1 MWNVWYNVQN
11 IKRIVRV
18 SKAAAYTCLDNKA
31 SIVEQYAPLV
41 KRIAHHLL
49 ARLPASVQLDDLLQA
64 GMMGLLEASAKFDG
78 SKGAKFE
85 TFAGIRIRGSM
96 LDEIRRGDW
105 VPRSVHRNQRRI
117 AQVIDELEQELGR
130 DAKDNEIADRLD
142 MPLDEYHHIL
152 NDVSVGKVV
161 GIEDLGVS
169 VDVVRQEDDHQDDAF
184 ESLAETQFHEALVE
198 AIKLLPE
205 RDGLVLSLYYD
216 EALNLK
222 EIGAVLD
229 VSESRVSQIH
239 SQAMLRLK
247 AKLKHW
253 TKI

>member
-1 MWNVWYNVQN
+1 M
-11 IKRIVRV
+11 
-18 SKAAAYTCLDNKA
+18 SKASAYTCLDNKT

-49 ARLPASVQLDDLLQA
+49 ARLPASVQLDDLIQA
-64 GMMGLLEASAKFDG
+64 GMMGLLEASSKFDG

-105 VPRSVHRNQRRI
+105 VPRSVHRNQRRV

-130 DAKDNEIADRLD
+130 DAKDHEIAERLAVS
-142 MPLDEYHHIL
+142 LDEYHHIL
-152 NDVSVGKVV
+152 NDVSVGKII

-169 VDVVRQEDDHQDDAF
+169 ADVIGQEEDHQDDAF
-184 ESLAETQFHEALVE
+184 DALAEDQFQGALVE

-222 EIGAVLD
+222 EIGAILE
-229 VSESRVSQIH
+229 VSESRVSQIL

-253 TKI
+253 TSV

>member
-1 MWNVWYNVQN
+1 M
-11 IKRIVRV
+11 

-41 KRIAHHLL
+41 KKIAHHLL

-64 GMMGLLEASAKFDG
+64 GMMGLLEASSKFDG

-105 VPRSVHRNQRRI
+105 VPRSVHRNQRRV

-130 DAKDNEIADRLD
+130 DAVDSEIAQRLD
-142 MPLDEYHHIL
+142 MSLDEYHHIL

-169 VDVVRQEDDHQDDAF
+169 VDVVSHDEVQQDDIF
-184 ESLAETQFHEALVE
+184 ESVADVEFHKALVE

-222 EIGAVLD
+222 EIGAILE
-229 VSESRVSQIH
+229 VSESRVSQIL

-253 TKI
+253 TQK

>member
-1 MWNVWYNVQN
+1 M
-11 IKRIVRV
+11 
-18 SKAAAYTCLDNKA
+18 SKASAYTCLDNKA

-64 GMMGLLEASAKFDG
+64 GMMGLLEASSKFDG

-105 VPRSVHRNQRRI
+105 VPRSVHRNQRRV

-142 MPLDEYHHIL
+142 MTLDEYHHIL

-169 VDVVRQEDDHQDDAF
+169 VDVIRHDEESQDDAF
-184 ESLAETQFHEALVE
+184 EALAETQFHEALVE

>member
-1 MWNVWYNVQN
+1 
-11 IKRIVRV
+11 
-18 SKAAAYTCLDNKA
+18 AAAYSGNHDKT

-64 GMMGLLEASAKFDG
+64 GMMGLLEASSNFDS

-85 TFAGIRIRGSM
+85 TFAGIRIRGAM

-105 VPRSVHRNQRRI
+105 VPRSVHRNNRLV
-117 AQVIDELEQELGR
+117 AQAIETLEQALGR
-130 DAKDNEIADRLD
+130 DPSDIEIADKLA

-152 NDVSVGKVV
+152 NDVSTGKII
-161 GIEDLGVS
+161 GIEDLGGTTDFFAPDAS
-169 VDVVRQEDDHQDDAF
+169 VDDGTF
-184 ESLAETQFHEALVE
+184 ESLAQSQFQSALVH
-198 AIKLLPE
+198 AITLLPE
-205 RDGLVLSLYYD
+205 KDALVLSLYYD
-216 EALNLK
+216 EELNLK
-222 EIGAVLD
+222 EIGSILE

-247 AKLKHW
+247 AKLKQW
-253 TKI
+253 TQL

>member
-1 MWNVWYNVQN
+1 VN
-11 IKRIVRV
+11 KT
-18 SKAAAYTCLDNKA
+18 AAYTRFDNKT

-64 GMMGLLEASAKFDG
+64 GMMGLLEASSKFDG

-105 VPRSVHRNQRRI
+105 VPRSVHRNQRRV
-117 AQVIDELEQELGR
+117 AQVIDELGQELGR
-130 DAKDNEIADRLD
+130 DARDPEIAERLE
-142 MPLDEYHHIL
+142 MPLDDYYRIL

-161 GIEDLGVS
+161 GIEDLGVT
-169 VDVVRQEDDHQDDAF
+169 VDVVNHDDNQDDVAY
-184 ESLAETQFHEALVE
+184 ESLAKVEFHSALV
-198 AIKLLPE
+198 AGIKLLPE
-205 RDGLVLSLYYD
+205 RDALVLSLYYD

-222 EIGAVLD
+222 EIGAILE

-247 AKLKHW
+247 GKLKHW
-253 TKI
+253 TQT

>member
-1 MWNVWYNVQN
+1 MN
-11 IKRIVRV
+11 KT
-18 SKAAAYTCLDNKA
+18 AAYTRFDNKT

-64 GMMGLLEASAKFDG
+64 GMMGLLEASSKFDG

-105 VPRSVHRNQRRI
+105 VPRSVHRNQRRV
-117 AQVIDELEQELGR
+117 AQVIDELGQELGR
-130 DAKDNEIADRLD
+130 DARDPEIAERLE
-142 MPLDEYHHIL
+142 MPLDDYYRIL

-161 GIEDLGVS
+161 GIEDLGVT
-169 VDVVRQEDDHQDDAF
+169 VDVVNHDDNQDDVAY
-184 ESLAETQFHEALVE
+184 ESLAKVEFHSALV
-198 AIKLLPE
+198 AGIKLLPE
-205 RDGLVLSLYYD
+205 RDALVLSLYYD

-222 EIGAVLD
+222 EIGAILE

-247 AKLKHW
+247 GKLKHW
-253 TKI
+253 TQT

>member
-1 MWNVWYNVQN
+1 MN
-11 IKRIVRV
+11 
-18 SKAAAYTCLDNKA
+18 KAAAYTALDNKT

-41 KRIAHHLL
+41 KRIAHHML

-64 GMMGLLEASAKFDG
+64 GMIGLLEASTKFDG

-85 TFAGIRIRGSM
+85 TFAGIRIRGAM

-105 VPRSVHRNQRRI
+105 VPRSVHRNQRRV

-130 DAKDNEIADRLD
+130 DARDTEIAERLD
-142 MPLDEYHHIL
+142 MTLDEYHHIL
-152 NDVSVGKVV
+152 SDVSVGKII
-161 GIEDLGVS
+161 GIEDLGIS
-169 VDVVRQEDDHQDDAF
+169 QDVLVPEGEQSDGIFD
-184 ESLAETQFHEALVE
+184 SLADSQFHGALVE
-198 AIKLLPE
+198 AIKQLPE
-205 RDGLVLSLYYD
+205 RDALVLSLYYD

-222 EIGAVLD
+222 EIGAILD

-247 AKLKHW
+247 GKLKHW
-253 TKI
+253 THV

>member
-1 MWNVWYNVQN
+1 M
-11 IKRIVRV
+11 

-169 VDVVRQEDDHQDDAF
+169 VDVVRPEDDHQDDAF

>member
-1 MWNVWYNVQN
+1 M
-11 IKRIVRV
+11 

-41 KRIAHHLL
+41 KKIAHHLL

-64 GMMGLLEASAKFDG
+64 GMMGLLEASSKFDG

-105 VPRSVHRNQRRI
+105 VPRSVHRNQRRV

-130 DAKDNEIADRLD
+130 DANDTEIAQRLD
-142 MPLDEYHHIL
+142 MSLDEYHHIL

-169 VDVVRQEDDHQDDAF
+169 VDVVSHDDGQQDDIF
-184 ESLAETQFHEALVE
+184 ESIADVEFHKALVE

-222 EIGAVLD
+222 EIGAILE
-229 VSESRVSQIH
+229 VSESRVSQIL

-253 TKI
+253 TKQ

>member
-1 MWNVWYNVQN
+1 M
-11 IKRIVRV
+11 
-18 SKAAAYTCLDNKA
+18 SKTAAYTCLDNKA

-41 KRIAHHLL
+41 KKIAHHLL
-49 ARLPASVQLDDLLQA
+49 ARLPASVQIDDLLQA
-64 GMMGLLEASAKFDG
+64 GMMGLLEASTNFDG

-105 VPRSVHRNQRRI
+105 VPRSVHRNQRRV

-130 DAKDNEIADRLD
+130 DAKDTEIAQRLD
-142 MPLDEYHHIL
+142 ISLNEYHHIL

-169 VDVVRQEDDHQDDAF
+169 LDVVGQAEERKDDTF
-184 ESLAETQFHEALVE
+184 ESIADVEFHTALVE

-222 EIGAVLD
+222 EIGSILE
-229 VSESRVSQIH
+229 VSESRVSQIL

-253 TKI
+253 TNNKIT